1 MPICNYCKTELSTKS
16 GLTKH
21 IKTSRYCIEMRENS
35 IESKLFECIHCKGD
49 FTSKYRLNLHLNICR
64 AKKLKEKE
72 EKEEKEE
79 KNVTGQNVLTIV
91 SNLQKEVA
99 QLKEKPTITVTNNT
113 NNNTDNSIK
122 TITHNYSSLLDC
134 STESI
139 TEMLRK
145 HYNKIEHLLQG
156 DQKHL
161 ADVTVNHLLSGK
173 DQPMYYVTDRSRN
186 KFMYTD
192 SDKNEK
198 EDTNASILRSLVYR
212 GVKPIVKG
220 LYQDEFKRLRKELAM
235 YQRKDDEDADECVM
249 ARHRDL
255 KELEEAYHQ
264 MDIIKESDDYVVQL
278 SKCLPSSIRDRI
290 YRDSLNM
297 RESIEYDSDEEF
309 KRQLEHE
316 SRMIGDY
323 SVLELQKYKDLYNQT
338 GETRGPPSII
348 ENPKYRKEFVSFLTE
363 T

>member
-1 MPICNYCKTELSTKS
+1 MHICNYCKTELSTKS

-21 IKTSRYCIEMRENS
+21 IKTSRYCIEMRES
-35 IESKLFECIHCKGD
+35 SVESKLFECVYCKGD

-64 AKKLKEKE
+64 AKKLKEQ
-72 EKEEKEE
+72 EEKEE

-198 EDTNASILRSLVYR
+198 EDTNASVLRSLVYR

-235 YQRKDDEDADECVM
+235 YQRKDDEDADACVM

-255 KELEEAYHQ
+255 KDLEEAYHQ

-290 YRDSLNM
+290 YRDSLIM
-297 RESIEYDSDEEF
+297 RETIEYDSDDEF

-323 SVLELQKYKDLYNQT
+323 SVLELQKYKDIYRQT

-363 T
+363 K

>member
-1 MPICNYCKTELSTKS
+1 MHICNYCKTELSTKS

-35 IESKLFECIHCKGD
+35 VEFKLFECVYCKGD

-72 EKEEKEE
+72 SINGE
-79 KNVTGQNVLTIV
+79 NVLTIV

-99 QLKEKPTITVTNNT
+99 QLKEKPNITVNNT
-113 NNNTDNSIK
+113 NNTNTDNSIK
-122 TITHNYSSLLDC
+122 TVTHNYSSLLDC

-139 TEMLRK
+139 TEILKK

-156 DQKHL
+156 DQKQL
-161 ADVTVNHLLSGK
+161 ANVTVNHLLLGK

-198 EDTNASILRSLVYR
+198 EDTNATILRSLVYR
-212 GVKPIVKG
+212 GVKPIIKG
-220 LYQDEFKRLRKELAM
+220 LYRDEFKRLRRELAM
-235 YQRKDDEDADECVM
+235 YQRKFKDDEDADACVM

-264 MDIIKESDDYVVQL
+264 MDIIKESDDYIVQL
-278 SKCLPSSIRDRI
+278 SKCLPSSIRDRL
-290 YRDSLNM
+290 YKDRLDRD
-297 RESIEYDSDEEF
+297 SIEYDSDEEF

-316 SRMIGDY
+316 SRMIGNY
-323 SVLELQKYKDLYNQT
+323 SVLELQKYKDLYRKT
-338 GETRGPPSII
+338 GKIEGPSSIVETQR
-348 ENPKYRKEFVSFLTE
+348 YYTEFVDFLDE
-363 T
+363 L